1 MHGLCKA
8 HVRELDW
15 RWPCG
20 VQYLAMVMESNNTYP
35 YPRVAS
41 HWSKVSDKTHGY
53 LECLITSC
61 QKKVKLVGREPSIQ
75 SQKELKDSVRDYN
88 LLSQHLG
95 SLSTSILSNISI
107 SPVRFIVLI
116 SHQLHPELHF
126 LQSPPVSNQ
135 KRNQRPS
142 LLTIRTYL
150 NNLNHHL

>member
-8 HVRELDW
+8 HEREFDW

-41 HWSKVSDKTHGY
+41 HWSKVPDKTHGY
-53 LECLITSC
+53 LKCFFDNPRPKQVE
-61 QKKVKLVGREPSIQ
+61 LVGREPSIQ
-75 SQKELKDSVRDYN
+75 SQKEPKDSVCDYN

-95 SLSTSILSNISI
+95 SPSTSILSNISI

-116 SHQLHPELHF
+116 SHQLHPELHL

-135 KRNQRPS
+135 KNQRPS

-150 NNLNHHL
+150 NNLNHL